1 VSKVI
6 GIDLGTTNSVV
17 AVLEGSQTDIVANA
31 NGSRTTP
38 SVVSLGPGDDWL
50 VGDVAKRQLATR
62 PDATIYSIKR
72 LMGMRF
78 DEVTGDAER
87 LPVKV
92 VKGEGGMACVEIEGQ
107 MLSPVEISAMV
118 LRTLRDR
125 AEEVLGEDVSQAVI
139 TVPAY
144 FNDAQRQATK
154 DAGRV
159 AGLDV
164 LRIVNE
170 PTAAALAYGLDR
182 GKAQDIAVFDLGGGT
197 FDISILHLGEGVFEV
212 HATGGDTHLG
222 GDDFDQVIIDWM
234 VEEFREQTGV
244 DLSGDRAVKGR
255 LKEAA
260 ERAKVELSAGL
271 ESQIQLPFVAQI
283 DGDPVHLDLTVTRAR
298 FERMVQPLI
307 DRTLECCLSALEDA
321 GMTPMQ
327 IDEIILVGG
336 ATRMPAVQR
345 AVEELFAKMPN
356 KGVHPDEVV
365 AMGAAIQAGVLDGEV
380 EDVLLLDVTPLSLGL
395 ETLGG
400 VVTRVIDR
408 NTTIPTRRS
417 QIFST
422 VQDDQSS
429 VTVHCV
435 QGEREMAADN
445 RTLARF
451 ELSGIPPA
459 KKGVPQ
465 IEVGFDIDAN
475 GILNIS
481 ARDLGTGREQNVV
494 VSGAGNLSE
503 SEIQR
508 LIREA
513 EDRHDEDLQRRERAE
528 LKHRAESLLLNVR
541 DSIESA
547 RRSGVDSQVISG
559 LEGLCD
565 AVEDA
570 LVGDESEPLKAC
582 VEELQQAA
590 HGFAQTLYQSRDA

>member
-1 VSKVI
+1 MSKVI

-17 AVLEGSQTDIVANA
+17 AVLEGNQADIVANA

-50 VGDVAKRQLATR
+50 VGEVAKRQLATR

-78 DEVTGDAER
+78 DEVPDDVER

-92 VKGEGGMACVEIEGQ
+92 VKGDNGMACVEIEGQ
-107 MLSPVEISAMV
+107 VLSPVEISAMV

-182 GKAQDIAVFDLGGGT
+182 GKVQDIAVFDLGGGT

-222 GDDFDQVIIDWM
+222 GDDFDQAIIGWM
-234 VEEFREQTGV
+234 IDEFREQTGV
-244 DLSGDRAVKGR
+244 DLSGDRSVKGR

-271 ESQIQLPFVAQI
+271 ESQIQLPFVAQV
-283 DGDPVHLDLTVTRAR
+283 DGDPVHLDLTLTRAR
-298 FERMVQPLI
+298 FERMAQPLI

-408 NTTIPTRRS
+408 NTTVPTRRS
-417 QIFST
+417 QVFST
-422 VQDDQSS
+422 VQDNQSS

-465 IEVGFDIDAN
+465 IEVVFDIDAN

-481 ARDLGTGREQNVV
+481 ARDLGTGQEQNVV

-503 SEIQR
+503 TEIER
-508 LIREA
+508 LVREA
-513 EDRHDEDLQRRERAE
+513 EERHDEDVERRERAE

-541 DSIESA
+541 DSIASA
-547 RRSGVDSQVISG
+547 RRSGVDATVVSG
-559 LEGLCD
+559 LERLCD
-565 AVEDA
+565 TLEDA
-570 LVGDESEPLKAC
+570 LVNDESDRLKVC
-582 VEELQQAA
+582 VEDLQEAA
-590 HGFAQTLYQSRDA
+590 HGFAQTLYQSRDS

>member
-17 AVLEGSQTDIVANA
+17 AVLEGNQADIVANA

-50 VGDVAKRQLATR
+50 VGEVAKRQLATR

-78 DEVTGDAER
+78 DEVPDDVER

-92 VKGEGGMACVEIEGQ
+92 VKGENGMACVEIEGQ
-107 MLSPVEISAMV
+107 VLSPVEISAMV

-182 GKAQDIAVFDLGGGT
+182 GKVQDIAVFDLGGGT

-222 GDDFDQVIIDWM
+222 GDDFDQAIIDWM
-234 VEEFREQTGV
+234 IEEFREQTGV
-244 DLSGDRAVKGR
+244 DLSGDRSVKGR

-271 ESQIQLPFVAQI
+271 ESQIQLPFVAQV
-283 DGDPVHLDLTVTRAR
+283 DGDPVHLDLTLTRAR

-408 NTTIPTRRS
+408 NTTVPTRRS
-417 QIFST
+417 QVFST
-422 VQDDQSS
+422 VQDNQSS

-435 QGEREMAADN
+435 QGEREMAVDN

-465 IEVGFDIDAN
+465 IEVVFDIDAN

-481 ARDLGTGREQNVV
+481 ARDLGTGQEQNVV

-503 SEIQR
+503 TEIER
-508 LIREA
+508 LVREA
-513 EDRHDEDLQRRERAE
+513 EERHDEDVERRERAE
-528 LKHRAESLLLNVR
+528 LRHRAESLLLNVR
-541 DSIESA
+541 DSVASA
-547 RRSGVDSQVISG
+547 RRSGVDPTVVSG

-565 AVEDA
+565 TLEDA
-570 LVGDESEPLKAC
+570 LVSDEPDRLKVC

-590 HGFAQTLYQSRDA
+590 HGFAQTLYQSRDS

>member
-1 VSKVI
+1 
-6 GIDLGTTNSVV
+6 
-17 AVLEGSQTDIVANA
+17 
-31 NGSRTTP
+31 
-38 SVVSLGPGDDWL
+38 
-50 VGDVAKRQLATR
+50 
-62 PDATIYSIKR
+62 
-72 LMGMRF
+72 
-78 DEVTGDAER
+78 
-87 LPVKV
+87 
-92 VKGEGGMACVEIEGQ
+92 MACVEIEGQ

-465 IEVGFDIDAN
+465 IEVVFDIDAN